1 MSALF
6 GQAYDRGGVDLNSTL
21 RELEID
27 DTPSLSDE
35 ENQPGSQTFWALIQP
50 IE

>member
-6 GQAYDRGGVDLNSTL
+6 GQAYDRGGVDLNATL

-27 DTPSLSDE
+27 DAVTS
-35 ENQPGSQTFWALIQP
+35 
-50 IE
+50 